1 MKSLLSNLARLP
13 ESAWKMAR
21 ALVVVAMATGMAVG
35 VSGCEVPQPDLIDG
49 PDELL
54 YFESIGLGH
63 YGTVRDTLELVMRDE
78 AAYLATMELVQPL
91 DTLPEIDFQQTM
103 VGLIALPTD
112 SGGYIIEVQSIEKTG
127 DEITINYLFSI
138 PGADCI
144 TLQALALPFQV
155 VIIRQ
160 SEGHVTFERETKAYK
175 CGL

>member
-1 MKSLLSNLARLP
+1 MNLLLSNLARQR
-13 ESAWKMAR
+13 ESAWKMAK
-21 ALVVVAMATGMAVG
+21 ALVVVSMATGMAMG
-35 VSGCEVPQPDLIDG
+35 MSGCEVQSDLIDG

-78 AAYLATMELVQPL
+78 AAYLAAMEHVQPL
-91 DTLPEIDFQQTM
+91 DTLPEIDFEQTM
-103 VGLIALPTD
+103 VGLIAIPTN

-127 DEITINYLFSI
+127 DQITINYLFST

-144 TLQALALPFQV
+144 TLDALALPFQV

-160 SEGHVTFERETKAYK
+160 SEGQVTFVRESKAYT

>member
-1 MKSLLSNLARLP
+1 MKSVFSNLARLR
-13 ESAWKMAR
+13 ENAWKMAK
-21 ALVVVAMATGMAVG
+21 ALVVVAMATGMAIG
-35 VSGCEVPQPDLIDG
+35 MSGCEEQPVVIDG

-63 YGTVRDTLELVMRDE
+63 HGSVRDTLELVMRDE
-78 AAYLATMELVQPL
+78 AAYLAAMELVQPL
-91 DTLPEIDFQQTM
+91 AALPEIDFEQTM
-103 VGLIALPTD
+103 VGLIAVPTN
-112 SGGYIIEVQSIEKTG
+112 SGGFIIEVQSIEKTG
-127 DEITINYLFSI
+127 DEITINYLFST

-160 SEGHVTFERETKAYK
+160 SEGHVTFVRESKAYK

>member
-1 MKSLLSNLARLP
+1 MNSLLSNLARQQ
-13 ESAWKMAR
+13 ESAWKWAK
-21 ALVVVAMATGMAVG
+21 AFLVVVLMIG
-35 VSGCEVPQPDLIDG
+35 VSGCEVQSDLIEG

-78 AAYLATMELVQPL
+78 AAYLAAMEEVQPL
-91 DTLPEIDFQQTM
+91 DALPEIDFEQTM
-103 VGLIALPTD
+103 VGLIAVPTN

-127 DEITINYLFSI
+127 DEITINYLFST

-144 TLQALALPFQV
+144 TLDALALPFQV

-160 SEGHVTFERETKAYK
+160 SEGQVTFVRESKAYT

>member
-1 MKSLLSNLARLP
+1 MKLPLSNLARQR
-13 ESAWKMAR
+13 ESAWKMAK
-21 ALVVVAMATGMAVG
+21 ALMVVAMATGVAIG
-35 VSGCEVPQPDLIDG
+35 ASGCEMQPVLIDG

-63 YGTVRDTLELVMRDE
+63 YGTVRDTLELVLRDE
-78 AAYLATMELVQPL
+78 AAYLAAVAQVQPL
-91 DTLPEIDFQQTM
+91 DTLPEIDFGQTM
-103 VGLIALPTD
+103 VGLIAVPTN

-160 SEGHVTFERETKAYK
+160 AEGRVTFVRETKAYK